1 MGRSVGAGTSSSAS
15 MPAISAR
22 ISARADSPKAS
33 ISHAR
38 ERQARSE
45 WSSTAMRPRT
55 SRTAGSVERAHS
67 SWARAAATVSPTQP
81 SANSVRT
88 TVSSDESAERG
99 LFAPA
104 AAADYRIDVGTAGS
118 ATLVVQTIAA
128 ALLATGGASSIVV
141 QGGTHNPMAPPFEF
155 LREVWAPTQGAP
167 CVVTSS
173 AVGLYPRGGG
183 ALRVELGP
191 RAAPPAAIELTAR
204 GRLLAHELR
213 VILAGVPRHVGDREQ
228 RTYEEALREL
238 APEVPIAARVDEVGQ
253 TGPGNVLVAT
263 LRFDRVA
270 HVVVAFGE
278 RGVPAEVVASR
289 LAADVR
295 ALFDADVPVD
305 EHLADQLLLPMVFG
319 AGGELVTVPLSRHAT
334 TQIALLRSLVDAGID
349 VRSEGS
355 RVRVIVRPQGGVGR
369 RAVEPVAGAQ

>member
-1 MGRSVGAGTSSSAS
+1 MLRVDGGMGEAGG
-15 MPAISAR
+15 
-22 ISARADSPKAS
+22 
-33 ISHAR
+33 
-38 ERQARSE
+38 QVL
-45 WSSTAMRPRT
+45 RT
-55 SRTAGSVERAHS
+55 SLAVSLLTGEPLRIFDIRKGRPKPGLAAQHLAAV
-67 SWARAAATVSPTQP
+67 RAAALVS
-81 SANSVRT
+81 R
-88 TVSSDESAERG
+88 AEVVGDHLRSTEVE
-99 LFAPA
+99 LRPRAVT
-104 AAADYRIDVGTAGS
+104 AADYRIDVGTAGS

-128 ALLATGGASSIVV
+128 ALLATGRASSIVV
-141 QGGTHNPMAPPFEF
+141 QGGTHNPMAPPLEF

-204 GRLLAHELR
+204 GPLLAHELR

-228 RTYEEALREL
+228 RTYEEALRGL
-238 APEVPIAARVDEVGQ
+238 APVIPIVARVDEVGQ

-263 LRFDRVA
+263 LRFERVA

-278 RGVPAEVVASR
+278 RGVSAEVVASR

-295 ALFDADVPVD
+295 ALFDSDVPVD

-319 AGGELVTVPLSRHAT
+319 AGGELVTVPSSRHTT
-334 TQIALLRSLVDAGID
+334 TQIALLRSLVGAEID
-349 VRSEGS
+349 VRSEGR
-355 RVRVIVRPQGGVGR
+355 RVRVIVRPRSGVG
-369 RAVEPVAGAQ
+369 